1 MGLLEWTV
9 DQPATTLSSPVP
21 TIGETLL
28 FPSLVSD
35 VEIARDIFQIGTPEP
50 FEVLQVNINLT
61 SIQTC
66 ASRNPFFIPKVN
78 PYKPLWVFFRMI
90 AFGFLQVDIN
100 LTSIQACASRNPFL
114 NPKVNPYKP
123 LWVFFRMIAFGWK
136 TQETPC

>member
-21 TIGETLL
+21 TIGETSL

-35 VEIARDIFQIGTPEP
+35 VEIASDIFQVGTPEP
-50 FEVLQVNINLT
+50 LKVLQVNINLT

-78 PYKPLWVFFRMI
+78 PYKALWVLFRMI
-90 AFGFLQVDIN
+90 AFGFLHVDIN
-100 LTSIQACASRNPFL
+100 LTSIQACASRILFL
-114 NPKVNPYKP
+114 FQKLILIKSCGCF
-123 LWVFFRMIAFGWK
+123 L
-136 TQETPC
+136 E